1 MPKLTDRAALSEK
14 VLPVVCRIVVDEG
27 VAAASVRRVAD
38 EAGITPSA
46 LRVQWPSQEA
56 LHTKAALWAASH
68 LGDDWPWWEDGK
80 DIAVHLQQMVTVLL
94 PSDDQQIMY
103 AQACRA
109 FAASGLAASGNK
121 TGGKNGDVRRVI
133 RMHCNGEV
141 SIVGHAIR
149 QLRGLLGVKM
159 PGRVIL
165 AADWRPTVADD
176 LDATELHLLLIVVGL
191 TELMTRPDDPLSREA
206 AARWVSRLTLAHLD
220 LPA

>member
-1 MPKLTDRAALSEK
+1 MPKRTDGAALSEK

-46 LRVQWPSQEA
+46 LRVQWPTQAA
-56 LHTKAALWAASH
+56 LHTKAARWATSH
-68 LGDDWPWWEDGK
+68 LDHDWPWWEDGK
-80 DIAVHLQQMVTVLL
+80 DIAVHLQEMVTVLL

-109 FAASGLAASGNK
+109 FAASGFAAPANE
-121 TGGKNGDVRRVI
+121 TGLKNGDVRRVI
-133 RMHCNGEV
+133 QVHCRGEI

-149 QLRGLLGVKM
+149 QLRGLLGMKK
-159 PGRVIL
+159 PGRLIL

-191 TELMTRPDDPLSREA
+191 TELMTRRDEPLSREA
-206 AARWVSRLTLAHLD
+206 AARWVSLLTPAHLD